1 MGAGGGRR
9 GRGKRETREK
19 GGGEAEGAHSH
30 TLRGPTPPGS
40 FSYRKT
46 SITHFFHLEANLTY
60 YYNWEQGLRSDTA
73 VAGWPPPS
81 VTTLALRCL
90 K

>member
-1 MGAGGGRR
+1 VGSGVGEVGAGGGRR

-60 YYNWEQGLRSDTA
+60 YYNWEQGLQ
-73 VAGWPPPS
+73 
-81 VTTLALRCL
+81 VTRQLPVGPRPA
-90 K
+90 